1 MKAKLLLPLILVAI
15 FLLGA
20 CTPQSCPTY
29 SRANFIA
36 PIEEQ
41 PATRTRDTA
50 WVDSKRYLLYE
61 QQDTAQ
67 TKPQRRYPF
76 IERAAMV
83 GAAYLLFSA
92 VKSQTE

>member
-1 MKAKLLLPLILVAI
+1 MKTKLLLPLILVAI

-41 PATRTRDTA
+41 RPLTKWDTMPATYADVIAYMNADTIP
-50 WVDSKRYLLYE
+50 KRFSLVEKAGAVVGIYLIIS
-61 QQDTAQ
+61 AINS
-67 TKPQRRYPF
+67 QR
-76 IERAAMV
+76 E
-83 GAAYLLFSA
+83 
-92 VKSQTE
+92 